1 MPTCPN
7 GHQSGSD
14 DWCEVCGHRM
24 AGAVPPP
31 PPPPPGTGGY
41 GFPPPAGAPG
51 RPGPAAAGPEPE
63 LCPQCRTPR
72 EGGAPFCEECRWN
85 FLTNTATS
93 YTPAAPRPPQ
103 PRFQPPSSTYGGG
116 DGYEYQGS
124 RPSQVNRP
132 AEPIPSFGSEP
143 SGPTPFG
150 PDRTPPAPGPGG
162 PAGQSP
168 FPPGNRRPPAP
179 PQGFGQGPGGPGGP
193 AGPGGPGSGG
203 PGAGG
208 PSGPGGFPGQG
219 AGPGGF
225 PGQRPGD
232 AGGPGAGGPSGPG
245 GFPEQRPGG
254 PGAGGPGGPAGPGGP
269 GAGRPAGPPSGFGG
283 GPGQGPGSG
292 GPSGPSGFGG
302 GPGQGPG
309 NPSRP
314 GGPSGPGGPGGPGPS
329 GFGGDP
335 SRPAPPPPAGP
346 GGPGGPGGAPQAFQ
360 QAGASAPPAP
370 PAFPR
375 GNRRPPAGEDDWV
388 ISPPSSGGPGQDT
401 GGQGGGYGYPH
412 PGATQAPPGQ
422 GGPGGRPGGPGGQ
435 GGPGGFPQAP
445 QQSQA
450 PQAPQVPHQS
460 QGHGQGAR
468 PGTWTATIGPDR
480 EYFMAMMQRSGP
492 EAAGLNLPA
501 YSPEQQRTLSGNQV
515 TIGRRRHSTG
525 DTPDIDLSVPPEDPG
540 VSHQHAMLVQQ
551 PDGSWAVVDQNSTNG
566 TTVNMSEEPIQPFV
580 PVPLQDGDRVHVGAW
595 TTITVRRG

>member
-31 PPPPPGTGGY
+31 PPPPPAGGY
-41 GFPPPAGAPG
+41 GFPPPQGTQPGG
-51 RPGPAAAGPEPE
+51 RPQASGAPEPE

-103 PRFQPPSSTYGGG
+103 PRFEPPSATYGGG
-116 DGYEYQGS
+116 DPYEYQGS

-150 PDRTPPAPGPGG
+150 GDRGPSG
-162 PAGQSP
+162 
-168 FPPGNRRPPAP
+168 PPAP
-179 PQGFGQGPGGPGGP
+179 PGPAAPPGPSGFGGDRRPPGPPPGFGQGPGPGGP
-193 AGPGGPGSGG
+193 SGFGGGQGQGPGSGG
-203 PGAGG
+203 PSGFGG
-208 PSGPGGFPGQG
+208 NPGQG
-219 AGPGGF
+219 P
-225 PGQRPGD
+225 
-232 AGGPGAGGPSGPG
+232 
-245 GFPEQRPGG
+245 
-254 PGAGGPGGPAGPGGP
+254 
-269 GAGRPAGPPSGFGG
+269 GFGG
-283 GPGQGPGSG
+283 GPGQGPG
-292 GPSGPSGFGG
+292 GPSGPPSFG
-302 GPGQGPG
+302 
-309 NPSRP
+309 RE
-314 GGPSGPGGPGGPGPS
+314 PSGPGGPTPPGRPQGPGVPGPS

-335 SRPAPPPPAGP
+335 SRPVPPPPGPTPPAGP
-346 GGPGGPGGAPQAFQ
+346 GGAAQAFQ
-360 QAGASAPPAP
+360 QSGPSAP
-370 PAFPR
+370 PAFPQET
-375 GNRRPPAGEDDWV
+375 GRPPAGGPPSGGPSFGNPSFGGGDDDWV
-388 ISPPSSGGPGQDT
+388 LSPPSSTGPSGQGPGQGP
-401 GGQGGGYGYPH
+401 GGQGGGYGYPQ
-412 PGATQAPPGQ
+412 PGGTQAPA
-422 GGPGGRPGGPGGQ
+422 GP
-435 GGPGGFPQAP
+435 GFPQAP
-445 QQSQA
+445 QHPA
-450 PQAPQVPHQS
+450 
-460 QGHGQGAR
+460 
-468 PGTWTATIGPDR
+468 TWTATVSPDR

-540 VSHQHAMLVQQ
+540 VSHQHAVLVQQ

-566 TTVNMSEEPIQPFV
+566 TTVNGSEEPIQPFV
-580 PVPLQDGDRVHVGAW
+580 PVPLRDGDRVHVGAW
-595 TTITVRRG
+595 TTITIRRG

>member
-1 MPTCPN
+1 M
-7 GHQSGSD
+7 
-14 DWCEVCGHRM
+14 
-24 AGAVPPP
+24 
-31 PPPPPGTGGY
+31 
-41 GFPPPAGAPG
+41 
-51 RPGPAAAGPEPE
+51 
-63 LCPQCRTPR
+63 CPQCRTPR
-72 EGGAPFCEECRWN
+72 EGGAPFCEGCRWN

-124 RPSQVNRP
+124 RPSQMNRP

-143 SGPTPFG
+143 SGPTPFA
-150 PDRTPPAPGPGG
+150 PDRTPPAPGPAG
-162 PAGQSP
+162 PEGQSP

-179 PQGFGQGPGGPGGP
+179 PQGFGQGPGGPGSG
-193 AGPGGPGSGG
+193 GPGGPGSGG
-203 PGAGG
+203 PGTGAGG
-208 PSGPGGFPGQG
+208 ASGPGAFPGQG
-219 AGPGGF
+219 PGPGGF
-225 PGQRPGD
+225 PGQRPG
-232 AGGPGAGGPSGPG
+232 
-245 GFPEQRPGG
+245 
-254 PGAGGPGGPAGPGGP
+254 GPGGPAGPGGPGGP

-283 GPGQGPGSG
+283 GPGQGPGGGAPSGQPGFGGGPGQGPGSG

-302 GPGQGPG
+302 APGQNPG

-314 GGPSGPGGPGGPGPS
+314 GGPSGPGGP
-329 GFGGDP
+329 
-335 SRPAPPPPAGP
+335 
-346 GGPGGPGGAPQAFQ
+346 
-360 QAGASAPPAP
+360 
-370 PAFPR
+370 
-375 GNRRPPAGEDDWV
+375 
-388 ISPPSSGGPGQDT
+388 GGPGQDT

-412 PGATQAPPGQ
+412 PGATQAPPGP
-422 GGPGGRPGGPGGQ
+422 GGPGGRPGGPGG
-435 GGPGGFPQAP
+435 PGGFPQAP
-445 QQSQA
+445 QQAQAPQA

-460 QGHGQGAR
+460 HGQGQGAQ

-501 YSPEQQRTLSGNQV
+501 YSPEQQRTLTGNQV